1 MPRGDPFGFWMLL
14 VFCAIGFAVAF
25 VTLRVQLSEKADS
38 ELAGLSAQIGVGGGL
53 LFWLIL
59 KLLGFGSG
67 ASIYALGQAVVRAF
81 IWGFG
86 AWPFTMWR
94 LQRVLSLEQSRS
106 YDLTTRICGVMLLLF
121 FLLSS
126 AAVIMT
132 CL

>member
-1 MPRGDPFGFWMLL
+1 MPRADPFGFWVLP
-14 VFCAIGFAVAF
+14 VFCAIGFGVAF
-25 VTLRVQLSEKADS
+25 VTLRAQLPRKADS

-67 ASIYALGQAVVRAF
+67 ASIFALAQAVVRAF
-81 IWGFG
+81 IWAVG

-106 YDLTTRICGVMLLLF
+106 YDLTTRICGLMLLLF

-132 CL
+132 YL